1 MVDRQAFAGDDDDAT
16 KDHIAAMIEAERLAL
31 ARRRELEDCACKSG
45 MFDQHPR
52 LQFFF
57 LEGGAMNFIE
67 KSAITT
73 KAYWLRVYRSCPNF
87 AQ

>member
-1 MVDRQAFAGDDDDAT
+1 MNLGSM
-16 KDHIAAMIEAERLAL
+16 DHGYAPLL
-31 ARRRELEDCACKSG
+31 
-45 MFDQHPR
+45 
-52 LQFFF
+52 FF

-73 KAYWLRVYRSCPNF
+73 KAYWVRVYRSCPNF